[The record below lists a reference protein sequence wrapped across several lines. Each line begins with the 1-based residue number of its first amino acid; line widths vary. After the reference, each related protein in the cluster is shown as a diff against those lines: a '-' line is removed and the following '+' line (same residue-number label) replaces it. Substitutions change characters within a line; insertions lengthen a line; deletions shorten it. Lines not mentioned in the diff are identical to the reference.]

1 MADFCGTCEDEM
13 FGKRFNEYKQDYTVI
28 LCEGCAES
36 MVVDRNGDQIL
47 LDWVVENDTLRG
59 EWAIC
64 DRHGKTITDDWARD
78 LLDHLMMRND
88 RL

>member
-47 LDWVVENDTLRG
+47 LDWVRSG

-64 DRHGKTITDDWARD
+64 DRHGKTITDDWARN
-78 LLDHLMMRND
+78 LLDHLMI
-88 RL
+88 